1 MNHPVNS
8 AIHHRRVVGI
18 DIGGTKIAAGVVA
31 PDGSILDRRRRDTP
45 RTGSGADV
53 MHAVVALLQD
63 IVSQHTVEAIGLGVK
78 GVVDT
83 QRGVVLQDGDTLPG
97 WGGTEVAAPVSA
109 AFDLPVFV
117 ENDVR
122 VTALAEAVLGA
133 GAGHDRLL
141 VASAGT
147 GVGGGLVAG
156 RRVLHGPHGTTGE
169 IAHLLVPGP
178 GAIPCGCG
186 RFDHLESIS
195 AGPAIAAEYVR
206 RTGGSETLTLHQV
219 ADALAAGDLVAAR
232 TIKDAAEVFGR
243 ALAGLA
249 TALDVDAVVIGGGV
263 AQLHE
268 AFFVPAAAALRE
280 SVLQPLR
287 ELPVL
292 PAALGTD
299 APVVGAAALTGLL
312 G

>member
-1 MNHPVNS
+1 MPVG
-8 AIHHRRVVGI
+8 AGVPVIGV
-18 DIGGTKIAAGVVA
+18 DIGGTKIAAGIVGS
-31 PDGSILDRRRRDTP
+31 DGTVLARFRCPTP

-53 MHAVVALLQD
+53 MTAVVGLLTE
-63 IVSQHTVEAIGLGVK
+63 ISREHVFGAVGLGVK
-78 GVVDT
+78 GVIDT
-83 QRGVVLQDGDTLPG
+83 VAGIVLQDGDTLPG
-97 WGGTEVAAPVSA
+97 WGGTVVAAPVAA
-109 AFDLPVFV
+109 AFSVPVFV

-133 GAGHDRLL
+133 GIGHDRLL

-147 GVGGGLVAG
+147 GVGGGLVSG
-156 RRVLHGPHGTTGE
+156 KKLWHGSHGTTGE

-178 GAIPCGCG
+178 GALACGCG
-186 RFDHLESIS
+186 RFDHLEAVS
-195 AGPAIAAEYVR
+195 AGPAIAAEYAR
-206 RTGGSETLTLHQV
+206 RTGAAPDITLDEV
-219 ADALAAGDLVAAR
+219 AARLAAGDAVAAE
-232 TIKDAAEVFGR
+232 TIADCGRVLGR

-268 AFFVPAAAALRE
+268 DYFVPAAQAFTE
-280 SVLQPLR
+280 SVLESLR
-287 ELPVL
+287 AVPVL

-299 APVVGAAALTGLL
+299 APLVGAAALTGQV

>member
-1 MNHPVNS
+1 MNHPAN
-8 AIHHRRVVGI
+8 ATTPAAVVGV
-18 DIGGTKIAAGVVA
+18 DIGGTKIAAGIVSA
-31 PDGSILDRRRRDTP
+31 DGTILQRARRDTP
-45 RTGSGADV
+45 RTGHGTDV
-53 MHAVVALLQD
+53 MDAVVALLTELAD
-63 IVSQHTVEAIGLGVK
+63 RHPFEAIGLGVK

-83 QRGVVLQDGDTLPG
+83 ERGVVLQDGDTLPG
-97 WGGTEVAAPVSA
+97 WGGTVVAAPVAA
-109 AFDLPVFV
+109 AFDVPVFV

-133 GAGHDRLL
+133 GVGHDRLL

-147 GVGGGLVAG
+147 GVGGGLVTG

-186 RFDHLESIS
+186 RLDHLEAVS
-195 AGPAIAAEYVR
+195 AGPAIAAEYGR
-206 RTGGSETLTLHQV
+206 RTGGTEALSLHQV
-219 ADALAAGDLVAAR
+219 AALLAAGDR
-232 TIKDAAEVFGR
+232 IAAETVRDAGVVLGR

-268 AFFVPAAAALRE
+268 EFFVPAAAALRE
-280 SVLQPLR
+280 SVLEPLR
-287 ELPVL
+287 DLPVL

-299 APVVGAAALTGLL
+299 APLVGAAALTGRL

>member
-1 MNHPVNS
+1 MNHPVTSS
-8 AIHHRRVVGI
+8 ASARLVVGV

-31 PDGSILDRRRRDTP
+31 PDGTILERRRRDTP

-53 MHAVVALLQD
+53 MEAVVALLRD
-63 IVSQHTVEAIGLGVK
+63 IVDDHPIVAIGLGVK

-83 QRGVVLQDGDTLPG
+83 EQGVVLQDGDTLPG
-97 WGGTEVAAPVSA
+97 WGGTVVAAPVA
-109 AFDLPVFV
+109 AVFDLPVFV

-133 GAGHDRLL
+133 GVGHDRLL
-141 VASAGT
+141 VASVGT
-147 GVGGGLVAG
+147 GVGGGLVTG
-156 RRVLHGPHGTTGE
+156 RQVLHGPHGTTGE
-169 IAHLLVPGP
+169 IAHLLVPGA

-186 RFDHLESIS
+186 RFDHLEAIS

-206 RTGGSETLTLHQV
+206 RTGRTQPLTLHQV
-219 ADALAAGDLVAAR
+219 AEALAAGDEVAAR
-232 TIKDAAEVFGR
+232 TIRDAAEVFGR

-249 TALDVDAVVIGGGV
+249 TALDVDAIVVGGGV

-268 AFFVPAAAALRE
+268 AFFLPAAAALLT
-280 SVLQPLR
+280 SVLEPLR
-287 ELPVL
+287 DLPVL

-299 APVVGAAALTGLL
+299 APLVGAAALTGLI